1 MRSVLATLLL
11 CLALPAHA
19 DILTG
24 KVVRVAD
31 GDTVTILDSS
41 NQQHK
46 IRLMG
51 IDAPEKKQAFGQRS
65 KQSLSEMV
73 AGKTVRVDW
82 NKRDRYRRIVGKIL
96 LDGRDVNLEQVKRG
110 MAWHYKAYEREQDVE
125 DRSAYAQAE
134 HQAQSK
140 HIGLW
145 ADANTLAPWEFR
157 SIQRSTSR

>member
-1 MRSVLATLLL
+1 MQKLTTLAALLL
-11 CLALPAHA
+11 CLALPAYA

-41 NQQHK
+41 NQQRK
-46 IRLMG
+46 IRLVG
-51 IDAPEKKQAFGQRS
+51 IDAPERKQAYGQRS

-73 AGKTVRVDW
+73 AGKTVSVDW
-82 NKRDRYRRIVGKIL
+82 NKRDRYKRVVGKIL
-96 LDGRDVNLEQVKRG
+96 LDGRDINLEQVKRG

-134 HQAQSK
+134 YQAQRGK
-140 HIGLW
+140 VGLW
-145 ADANTLAPWEFR
+145 ADARALAPWEFR
-157 SIQRSTSR
+157 KAKK

>member
-1 MRSVLATLLL
+1 MMRFLLVVAW
-11 CLALPAHA
+11 LALPLLVHA

-41 NQQHK
+41 RQQHK

-51 IDAPEKKQAFGQRS
+51 IDAPERKQAYGQRS

-73 AGKTVRVDW
+73 AGKTVSVDW

-110 MAWHYKAYEREQDVE
+110 MAWHYKAYQREQDVE

-134 HQAQSK
+134 DQAQRSK
-140 HIGLW
+140 AGLW
-145 ADANTLAPWEFR
+145 ADARALAPWDWR
-157 SIQRSTSR
+157 RLQ

>member
-1 MRSVLATLLL
+1 MRLALTLLL
-11 CLALPAHA
+11 SLALPAHA

-51 IDAPEKKQAFGQRS
+51 IDAPERKQAYGQRS

-82 NKRDRYRRIVGKIL
+82 NKRERYRRVVGKIL

-134 HQAQSK
+134 YQAQRGK
-140 HIGLW
+140 VGLW
-145 ADANTLAPWEFR
+145 ADARAIAPWDFR
-157 SIQRSTSR
+157 RNK

>member
-1 MRSVLATLLL
+1 MPTLIVVLALLL
-11 CLALPAHA
+11 CLALPAYA
-19 DILTG
+19 DLLTG

-31 GDTVTILDSS
+31 GDTVTILDAS

-51 IDAPEKKQAFGQRS
+51 IDAPERKQAYGQRS

-73 AGKTVRVDW
+73 AGKTVSVDW
-82 NKRDRYRRIVGKIL
+82 NKRDRYKRIVGKIL

-110 MAWHYKAYEREQDVE
+110 MAWHFKAYEREQDVE

-134 HQAQSK
+134 YQAQRGK
-140 HIGLW
+140 VGLW
-145 ADANTLAPWEFR
+145 ADAKALAPWEFR
-157 SIQRSTSR
+157 RKN

>member
-1 MRSVLATLLL
+1 MHIAILALLL
-11 CLALPAHA
+11 SLALPAYA

-31 GDTVTILDSS
+31 GDTVTVLDSS
-41 NQQHK
+41 NTPHK

-51 IDAPEKKQAFGQRS
+51 IDAPERKQAYGQRS

-73 AGKTVRVDW
+73 AGKTVSVDW
-82 NKRDRYRRIVGKIL
+82 NKRDRYKRIVGKIL

-134 HQAQSK
+134 YGAQRGK
-140 HIGLW
+140 VGLW
-145 ADANTLAPWEFR
+145 ADARALAPWEFR
-157 SIQRSTSR
+157 RLR